1 MDTKKLKQ
9 KVLDLAIRGKLVP
22 QDPNDEPASKLL
34 ERIYAE
40 KQKLISEGKIK
51 KEKRT
56 SFIFKGE
63 DNSYYEKVEENG
75 KETIRDITAEIP
87 FDIPETWAWTR
98 GFMCFAEM
106 GTCAPSEDYFYY
118 IDIDSIDNKV
128 QAVKSP
134 KKVFTKDAPS
144 RAKRKIHLGD
154 TLFSL
159 VRPYLRNIAYI
170 DTSLKDCIA
179 STGFFVFTPL
189 EFILPEYSYLM
200 ILSEYV
206 TMGLNS
212 YMKGDNSPS
221 IRKENIENYLFPIPP
236 QKEQRRIVELQKKF
250 KQSLSLIGEDS
261 FVLKHKIKQT
271 KSKLLDLAIRGKL
284 LPQNPNDEPA
294 SALLERIREEQA
306 STKTKRK
313 SIGSYIFKGEDN
325 LYYEQIGSETK
336 CIQDEI
342 PFNIPNSWAW
352 ARLGSISEVI
362 SKGTTPRGG
371 KLVYL
376 TKGIGFLRVENI
388 GENFCLDMRA
398 LRYIDKDI
406 NDSVLRRSKL
416 NHKDILIS
424 IAGTL
429 GKIAYIP
436 NGNQQFNA
444 NQAIAFVRLINKD
457 ITIVKYIA
465 NYLSSK
471 IIQSIYKNMSKT
483 TAIPNLTL
491 EIISKTL
498 IPFPPISEQKRIVE
512 YISKANYQL
521 DSMLRE

>member
-1 MDTKKLKQ
+1 MHCEH
-9 KVLDLAIRGKLVP
+9 I
-22 QDPNDEPASKLL
+22 N
-34 ERIYAE
+34 
-40 KQKLISEGKIK
+40 
-51 KEKRT
+51 
-56 SFIFKGE
+56 
-63 DNSYYEKVEENG
+63 NSYYEKVVENG

-294 SALLERIREEQA
+294 SALLERIREEQE

-313 SIGSYIFKGEDN
+313 SVCSYIFKGEDN

-342 PFNIPNSWAW
+342 PFDIPSTWIWCRLGNISSLLDGNIVSKKSLPYLEAKYLRGKVEATYVNTGKFIHKGETLILVDGENSGEIFHIQEDGYQGSTFRVLKTPNS
-352 ARLGSISEVI
+352 LCKEY
-362 SKGTTPRGG
+362 
-371 KLVYL
+371 VYMFI
-376 TKGIGFLRVENI
+376 TK
-388 GENFCLDMRA
+388 
-398 LRYIDKDI
+398 
-406 NDSVLRRSKL
+406 
-416 NHKDILIS
+416 
-424 IAGTL
+424 
-429 GKIAYIP
+429 
-436 NGNQQFNA
+436 
-444 NQAIAFVRLINKD
+444 NKQLL
-457 ITIVKYIA
+457 K
-465 NYLSSK
+465 SSK
-471 IIQSIYKNMSKT
+471 KGS
-483 TAIPNLTL
+483 AIPHLNRKIFQ
-491 EIISKTL
+491 EL
-498 IPFPPISEQKRIVE
+498 IVPIPPVAEQKRISE
-512 YISKANYQL
+512 FLEMAFKQL
-521 DSMLRE
+521 DSLIQH